1 MLKTFTY
8 AVLVS
13 MGIEDHASL
22 LPTNLI
28 YNDDTSTN
36 NLQTCGAKQAADYGF
51 HEVSVSEN
59 LRAPISASLDNG

>member
-22 LPTNLI
+22 LPTYLI
-28 YNDDTSTN
+28 YSDDTSTN
-36 NLQTCGAKQAADYGF
+36 SQ
-51 HEVSVSEN
+51 
-59 LRAPISASLDNG
+59 

>member
-13 MGIEDHASL
+13 MGIEDHATL

-28 YNDDTSTN
+28 YSEDTLSN
-36 NLQTCGAKQAADYGF
+36 NLQTCGAKQATDYGF
-51 HEVSVSEN
+51 YEVLASEDS
-59 LRAPISASLDNG
+59 RAPIPTSPDNG

>member
-28 YNDDTSTN
+28 YSDDNSTN
-36 NLQTCGAKQAADYGF
+36 NLQTCGTTQATDYGF
-51 HEVSVSEN
+51 NGGSSSEN
-59 LRAPISASLDNG
+59 SRASSPANLDNG